1 MRVDLKRFGTARS
14 PLSSEEPVI
23 YIVHGFISN
32 AGNMVNLESLLQQL
46 LPNATIRRFD
56 YDWKQSVLLSGAELA
71 NEVFKNGGKQK
82 PIIFVGH
89 SMGGL
94 VSRVANVVLSKPAD
108 FAALVPFLSSFDY
121 QDDIPTLKAYSFD
134 RNVKQPVNGIVMLAT
149 PNSGAMLQ
157 GQVSSY
163 MALVQ
168 WALNRVASFR
178 HPSVQDLTTD
188 RLFRLLQNFS
198 TSTPMLSISGSKVN
212 RFTTGAGQI
221 VRSATKL
228 GLNLTLP
235 HDLVVE
241 DISVDLSKSI
251 LPNEVIDHGKAFYL
265 HLRAYE
271 DCTDVMHSSIHNNQ
285 VVADYIAD
293 FASRT

>member
-1 MRVDLKRFGTARS
+1 MRVDLKTFGPARV
-14 PLSSEEPVI
+14 PLSSETPLI
-23 YIVHGFISN
+23 YVMHGIFSN
-32 AGNMVNLESLLQQL
+32 AGNMVNLDTRLQQL
-46 LPNATIRRFD
+46 LPNATIHRFG
-56 YDWKQSVLLSGAELA
+56 YDWRQSVLRSGAELA
-71 NEVFKNGGKQK
+71 NAAFNDAGEEKQLL
-82 PIIFVGH
+82 FVGH

-94 VSRVANVVLSKPAD
+94 VSRVANVILSKPAE
-108 FAALVPFLSSFDY
+108 FAALVPFLSRFDY
-121 QDDIPTLKAYSFD
+121 QDDINILKAYSFSSKTK
-134 RNVKQPVNGIVMLAT
+134 RIVNGIVNLAT

-168 WALNRVASFR
+168 WAVNQVASFR

-188 RLFRLLQNFS
+188 RLFRLLQYFG
-198 TSTPMLSISGSKVN
+198 TSTPVLSISGSKVN

-221 VRSATKL
+221 VRSASKL

-241 DISVDLSKSI
+241 DVSVDLSKSI
-251 LPNEVIDHGKAFYL
+251 LPNEVIHHGNALYL

-271 DCTDVMHSSIHNNQ
+271 DCTDVTHSSIHNNQ

-293 FASRT
+293 FVSR

>member
-1 MRVDLKRFGTARS
+1 M
-14 PLSSEEPVI
+14 
-23 YIVHGFISN
+23 SN
-32 AGNMVNLESLLQQL
+32 AGNMVDLETLLRQL
-46 LPNATIRRFD
+46 LPNATINCFR
-56 YDWKQSVLLSGAELA
+56 YDWKQSVLRSGAELA
-71 NEVFKNGGKQK
+71 NAGFNDAGEQK
-82 PIIFVGH
+82 PLIFVGH

-94 VSRVANVVLSKPAD
+94 VSRVANVILSKPAD
-108 FAALVPFLSSFDY
+108 FAALVPFLSSIDY
-121 QDDIPTLKAYSFD
+121 QDDINAVKAYRFGLKMK
-134 RNVKQPVNGIVMLAT
+134 RRVNGIVTLAT

-168 WALNRVASFR
+168 WAVNRAASFR

-188 RLFRLLQNFS
+188 RLFRLLQHFP
-198 TSTPMLSISGSKVN
+198 TSTPVLSISGSKVN

-221 VRSATKL
+221 VRSASKL

-251 LPNEVIDHGKAFYL
+251 LPNEVIDHGNAIYL

-271 DCTDVMHSSIHNNQ
+271 NCTDVTHSSIHNNQ

-293 FASRT
+293 FASRC